1 MKHFLSIEKQ
11 LNNNVPGLI
20 VVDERLWVEQR
31 RFVLRH
37 LREFGFGRTSMAT
50 IIEDEAL
57 KLVEHFKKLLR
68 DGYNYEIADVR
79 KSTMNNNNTGQ
90 IYKLQKDSKNNL
102 NKSKLSEFNIIENQI
117 RNRKPWTIADLYMK
131 AEDYAEVRRVSQ
143 SAGMIVPMDD
153 AFGVTVLNTL
163 WRMMAGR
170 RSVSITRVVPV
181 SFIV

>member
-1 MKHFLSIEKQ
+1 M
-11 LNNNVPGLI
+11 
-20 VVDERLWVEQR
+20 DERLWIEQR

-50 IIEDEAL
+50 IIEDEAV

-68 DGYNYEIADVR
+68 DGYNYEITDIK
-79 KSTMNNNNTGQ
+79 KSTINNNNTGQ

-102 NKSKLSEFNIIENQI
+102 NKSKLCNEFNIIENNI
-117 RNRKPWTIADLYMK
+117 SNHKTWTVADLYMK
-131 AEDYAEVRRVSQ
+131 AEDYAEVRKVSQ
-143 SAGMIVPMDD
+143 SAGMIIPMHD

-170 RSVSITRVVPV
+170 RYQSLESLFLFFCE
-181 SFIV
+181 SSLKKKDF